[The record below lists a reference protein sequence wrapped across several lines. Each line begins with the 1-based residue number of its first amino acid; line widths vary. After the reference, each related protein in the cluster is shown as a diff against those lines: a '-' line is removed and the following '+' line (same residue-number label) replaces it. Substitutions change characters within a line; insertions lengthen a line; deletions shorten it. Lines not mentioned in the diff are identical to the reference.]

1 MVIMAKFNL
10 YKINPTQR
18 DELVKKF
25 QSVGLSKIGSKSI
38 DGFYLD
44 FYFSE
49 EPDAIDIWWT
59 DIYKDFFG
67 TTEKPK
73 NNIYFATLLIYN
85 SQTVYAVSLGKSH
98 FYLKHFC
105 DSDFGLNLAER
116 IVDEINP
123 KIKNSKFYKSRINKV
138 ITTYQ
143 EGSGIDFD
151 SGESL
156 HYLKARTIDKNIWG
170 KTASFG
176 HSAQFNI
183 EIKPEELP
191 DFIIKIEEILKQ
203 SSRIKL
209 PKVVL
214 VQDEETQ
221 SKLDNLLAKV
231 LISTSQSSTVQE
243 SDITLSGVDFIF
255 SDQYEYSFYVRGDR
269 DSHTDKGELTL
280 DRLRQFISENNIN
293 LETKLNDV
301 KVKVHNEFGRDFSVS
316 LKETL
321 DFVEE
326 KERYCLIDG
335 KWYQFNQSY
344 VDFLKA
350 EVDSI
355 DFKEQEEVSDKTE
368 RDFNNRKGREGF
380 VNCDRLNESLCKIYR
395 VEKVDLYKDKI
406 LHFVKFGTPQKMNYV
421 VDQAINTVKLLQNNQ
436 SRLLINDEERDVET
450 ICLWL
455 VFDRKQKF
463 NKLSELNSL
472 IFHMKLADWKRLVQ
486 NARYKPIIYVSYRKN
501 V

>member
-1 MVIMAKFNL
+1 MAKFNL
-10 YKINPTQR
+10 YKINFSQK
-18 DELVKKF
+18 DDLIKKF
-25 QSVGLSKIGSKSI
+25 KSVDLSKIGSKNI
-38 DGFYLD
+38 DGFTLN

-59 DIYKDFFG
+59 EIYKDFWG
-67 TTEKPK
+67 TIEKPK
-73 NNIYFATLLIYN
+73 NKIYFATLLIYN
-85 SQTVYAVSLGKSH
+85 SQVVYAVSLGKSH
-98 FYLKHFC
+98 FYLKNFC
-105 DSDFGLNLAER
+105 DVDFGLNLAER
-116 IVDEINP
+116 IADDVNP
-123 KIKNSKFYKSRINKV
+123 KIKNSKFYKSRKNKI

-143 EGSGIDFD
+143 EGSGIDFE

-156 HYLKARTIDKNIWG
+156 HYLRAKTIDKNIWG
-170 KTASFG
+170 QTASFG
-176 HSAQFNI
+176 HSAQFSI

-191 DFIIKIEEILKQ
+191 SFIKKIEETLREP
-203 SSRIKL
+203 SRIKL

-214 VQDEETQ
+214 VQDEKIQ
-221 SKLDNLLAKV
+221 NKLDDLLSDV
-231 LISTSQSSTVQE
+231 LVGSSQSSTVQE

-269 DSHTDKGELTL
+269 ESHTDKGELTL
-280 DRLRQFISENNIN
+280 ERLKQFISEKNIN
-293 LETKLNDV
+293 LKTQLNDV

-344 VDFLKA
+344 LDFLKE

-355 DFKEQEEVSDKTE
+355 DLKEQDEVVDKTE
-368 RDFNNRKGREGF
+368 QEFNQRKGREGF
-380 VNCDRLNESLCKIYR
+380 VNCDRLNETLCKKYK
-395 VEKVDLYKDKI
+395 VEKVDLFKDKI
-406 LHFVKFGTPQKMNYV
+406 LHFVKFGTPQKMNYAI
-421 VDQAINTVKLLQNNQ
+421 DQAINTVKLLQNNQ
-436 SRLLINDEERDVET
+436 SKIYISNEEKDVDA

-455 VFDRKQKF
+455 VFDRKDKF

>member
-1 MVIMAKFNL
+1 MAKFNL
-10 YKINPTQR
+10 YKINIDQK
-18 DELVKKF
+18 ENLVKKIE
-25 QSVGLSKIGSKSI
+25 SVGLKKIGNKTI
-38 DGFYLD
+38 DGFILD
-44 FYFSE
+44 FYFSN
-49 EPDAIDIWWT
+49 EPEPIPIWWT
-59 DIYKDFFG
+59 EVYNDFFG
-67 TTEKPK
+67 ELEKPQNK
-73 NNIYFATLLIYN
+73 IYFATLLVYN
-85 SQTVYAVSLGKSH
+85 SQIVYAVSLGKSH
-98 FYLKHFC
+98 FYLTHFC

-116 IVDEINP
+116 IADDANP
-123 KIKNSKFYKSRINKV
+123 KIKNSKFYKSRKNKI

-151 SGESL
+151 SGESI
-156 HYLKARTIDKNIWG
+156 HYLRAKTIDKGTWG
-170 KTASFG
+170 ETVSFG
-176 HSAQFNI
+176 QSVQFSI
-183 EIKPEELP
+183 KIKPEKLP
-191 DFIIKIEEILKQ
+191 DFIKKIEEALKQ
-203 SSRIKL
+203 TSRIKL
-209 PKVVL
+209 PKVIL

-221 SKLDNLLAKV
+221 NKLDNLLAKA
-231 LISTSQSSTVQE
+231 LTISSQSSTTVQE

-255 SDQYEYSFYVRGDR
+255 SDKYEYSFYVKGVR
-269 DSHTDKGELTL
+269 DSYTDKGDLTL
-280 DRLRQFISENNIN
+280 DRLRQFISETSVNI
-293 LETKLNDV
+293 ETQLNDV

-316 LKETL
+316 LKETM

-344 VDFLKA
+344 LDFLKE

-355 DFKEQEEVSDKTE
+355 DFESQEDVSDKTE
-368 RDFNNRKGREGF
+368 QEFNQRKGQEGF
-380 VNCDRLNESLCKIYR
+380 VNCDRLNETLCKKYK

-436 SRLLINDEERDVET
+436 SKIQINDEEQVVET

-455 VFDRKQKF
+455 VFDRKQRF

-486 NARYKPIIYVSYRKN
+486 NARYKPMIYVSYRKN
-501 V
+501 D

>member
-1 MVIMAKFNL
+1 MAKFNL
-10 YKINPTQR
+10 YKIYPEQL
-18 DELVKKF
+18 EKLIKKLT
-25 QSVGLSKIGSKSI
+25 SVGLTKIGSKNI
-38 DGFYLD
+38 DGFTLD
-44 FYFSE
+44 FYFSY

-67 TTEKPK
+67 ETEKPK
-73 NNIYFATLLIYN
+73 NKIYFATLLIYK
-85 SQTVYAVSLGKSH
+85 SKVVYAVSLGKSH

-116 IVDEINP
+116 IADDTNP
-123 KIKNSKFYKSRINKV
+123 KIKNSKFYKSRKNKI

-156 HYLKARTIDKNIWG
+156 HYLRAKTIDKYNWG

-176 HSAQFNI
+176 HSAQFSI

-191 DFIIKIEEILKQ
+191 NFIKKIEETLNQ
-203 SSRIKL
+203 NPRIKL
-209 PKVVL
+209 PKVIFAS
-214 VQDEETQ
+214 DEETQ
-221 SKLDNLLAKV
+221 SKLDSLLAKV
-231 LISTSQSSTVQE
+231 LTGSSQSSTVQE

-255 SDQYEYSFYVRGDR
+255 SDQYEYSFYMRGDR

-280 DRLRQFISENNIN
+280 DRLRQFISEKNIN
-293 LETKLNDV
+293 LETQLNEI

-326 KERYCLIDG
+326 EERYCLIDG

-344 VDFLKA
+344 LDFLKE

-355 DFKEQEEVSDKTE
+355 DLKTQEDVSDKTE
-368 RDFNNRKGREGF
+368 RDFNQRMGQESF
-380 VNCDRLNESLCKIYR
+380 INCDRLNETLCKKYK
-395 VEKVDLYKDKI
+395 VEKVDLYKDKT
-406 LHFVKFGTPQKMNYV
+406 LHFVKFGTPQKMNYAI
-421 VDQAINTVKLLQNNQ
+421 DQAINTVKLLQNNQ
-436 SRLLINDEERDVET
+436 SKIQINGEEKDVET

-463 NKLSELNSL
+463 SKLSELNSL
-472 IFHMKLADWKRLVQ
+472 IFHMKLADWKRIVQ
-486 NARYKPIIYVSYRKN
+486 NARYKPIIYVSYKN
-501 V
+501 NV

>member
-1 MVIMAKFNL
+1 MAKFNL
-10 YKINPTQR
+10 YKINPGQR
-18 DELVKKF
+18 DELVEKLK
-25 QSVGLSKIGSKSI
+25 SVGLSKIGSKNI
-38 DGFYLD
+38 DGFTLD
-44 FYFSE
+44 FYFSK

-67 TTEKPK
+67 TIEKPK
-73 NNIYFATLLIYN
+73 NKIYFATLLIYN
-85 SQTVYAVSLGKSH
+85 SEVVYAVSLGKSH

-105 DSDFGLNLAER
+105 DGDFGLNLAER
-116 IVDEINP
+116 IADDINP
-123 KIKNSKFYKSRINKV
+123 KIKNSKFYKSRKNKI

-156 HYLKARTIDKNIWG
+156 HYLRAKTIDKDNWG

-176 HSAQFNI
+176 HSAQFSI

-191 DFIIKIEEILKQ
+191 DFIKKIEKTLKQ
-203 SSRIKL
+203 DPRIKL

-214 VQDEETQ
+214 VQDKETQ
-221 SKLDNLLAKV
+221 NKLDNLLGKV
-231 LISTSQSSTVQE
+231 LAGSSQSSTIRE
-243 SDITLSGVDFIF
+243 SDITLSGVEFIF

-269 DSHTDKGELTL
+269 ESHTEKGELSIN
-280 DRLRQFISENNIN
+280 RLRQFISEKNIN
-293 LETKLNDV
+293 LEIQLNDV

-344 VDFLKA
+344 LDFLKE

-355 DFKEQEEVSDKTE
+355 DFKIQEEVADKTE
-368 RDFNNRKGREGF
+368 QEFNQRKGREGF
-380 VNCDRLNESLCKIYR
+380 VNCDRLNETLCKKYK
-395 VEKVDLYKDKI
+395 VEKLDLFKDNT
-406 LHFVKFGTPQKMNYV
+406 LFFVKFGTPQKMNYAI
-421 VDQAINTVKLLQNNQ
+421 DQAINTVKLLQNNQ
-436 SRLLINDEERDVET
+436 SKIQINDEEKDIET
-450 ICLWL
+450 ICLWF

-463 NKLSELNSL
+463 NKLSKLNSL
-472 IFHMKLADWKRLVQ
+472 IFHMKLADWKRIVQ
-486 NARYKPIIYVSYRKN
+486 NARYKPIIYVSYMKN

>member
-1 MVIMAKFNL
+1 MAKFNL
-10 YKINPTQR
+10 YKINIEQKDNLVT
-18 DELVKKF
+18 ELE
-25 QSVGLSKIGSKSI
+25 SVGLKKIGNKTI
-38 DGFYLD
+38 DGFTLD
-44 FYFSE
+44 FYFSN
-49 EPDAIDIWWT
+49 EPKSILIWWT
-59 DIYKDFFG
+59 EVYKDFFG
-67 TTEKPK
+67 ELEKPQNK
-73 NNIYFATLLIYN
+73 NYFATLLVYN
-85 SQTVYAVSLGKSH
+85 SQIVYAVSLGKSH
-98 FYLKHFC
+98 FYLEHFC

-116 IVDEINP
+116 IADDVNP
-123 KIKNSKFYKSRINKV
+123 KIKNSKFYKSRKNKI

-143 EGSGIDFD
+143 EGGGIDFD

-156 HYLKARTIDKNIWG
+156 HYLRAKTIDKDKWG

-176 HSAQFNI
+176 HSAQFSI

-191 DFIIKIEEILKQ
+191 DFIKKIEETLKQ
-203 SSRIKL
+203 TPRIKF
-209 PKVVL
+209 PKVIL

-221 SKLDNLLAKV
+221 NKLDNLLAKV
-231 LISTSQSSTVQE
+231 LAGSSQSSMVMVQE

-255 SDQYEYSFYVRGDR
+255 SDQYEYSFYVNGDR
-269 DSHTDKGELTL
+269 NSLTDKGELTL
-280 DRLRQFISENNIN
+280 DRLRQFISEKSVNI
-293 LETKLNDV
+293 ETQLNDV
-301 KVKVHNEFGRDFSVS
+301 KVKVHNEFAGDSYVP
-316 LKETL
+316 LKKIL

-326 KERYCLIDG
+326 NERYCLIDG

-344 VDFLKA
+344 IDFLKE

-355 DFKEQEEVSDKTE
+355 DFESREDVSDKTE
-368 RDFNNRKGREGF
+368 QEFNQRKGREGF
-380 VNCDRLNESLCKIYR
+380 VNCDRLNETLCNKYK

-436 SRLLINDEERDVET
+436 SKIQINDEEQVVET

-472 IFHMKLADWKRLVQ
+472 IFHMKLADWKRIVQ

>member
-1 MVIMAKFNL
+1 MAKFNL
-10 YKINPTQR
+10 YKIYPNQR
-18 DELVKKF
+18 EKLIEKLN
-25 QSVGLSKIGSKSI
+25 SVGLTKIGSKNI
-38 DGFYLD
+38 DGFSLD
-44 FYFSE
+44 FYFSD
-49 EPDAIDIWWT
+49 EPDSIDIWWT

-67 TTEKPK
+67 EVEKPK
-73 NNIYFATLLIYN
+73 NKIFFATLLVYN
-85 SQTVYAVSLGKSH
+85 SQVVYAVSLGKSH

-105 DSDFGLNLAER
+105 DSDLGLNLAER
-116 IVDEINP
+116 IADDTNP
-123 KIKNSKFYKSRINKV
+123 KIKNSKFYKSSKNKI

-156 HYLKARTIDKNIWG
+156 HYLRAKTIDKDNWG

-176 HSAQFNI
+176 HSAQFSI

-191 DFIIKIEEILKQ
+191 NFIKNIEETLKQ
-203 SSRIKL
+203 KPRIKL
-209 PKVVL
+209 PKVIL

-221 SKLDNLLAKV
+221 NKLDNLLTKI
-231 LISTSQSSTVQE
+231 LIGSSQSSTVQE

-255 SDQYEYSFYVRGDR
+255 SDQYEYSFYVKGNR

-280 DRLRQFISENNIN
+280 ERLRQFISEKNIN
-293 LETKLNDV
+293 LEIQLNEV
-301 KVKVHNEFGRDFSVS
+301 KVKIHNEYGRDFSVP
-316 LKETL
+316 LKEAL
-321 DFVEE
+321 EFVEE

-344 VDFLKA
+344 LDFLKE

-355 DFKEQEEVSDKTE
+355 DSKAQEEVSDKTE
-368 RDFNNRKGREGF
+368 QEFNQRKGREGF
-380 VNCDRLNESLCKIYR
+380 VNCDRLNETLCKKYK

-406 LHFVKFGTPQKMNYV
+406 LHFVKFGTPRKMNYA

-436 SRLLINDEERDVET
+436 SKIQINDQEKEVET

-455 VFDRKQKF
+455 VFNRKQRF
-463 NKLSELNSL
+463 EKLSELNSL
-472 IFHMKLADWKRLVQ
+472 IFHMKLADWKRIVQ
-486 NARYKPIIYVSYRKN
+486 NARYKPVIYVSYKN
-501 V
+501 NV

>member
-1 MVIMAKFNL
+1 MAKFNL
-10 YKINPTQR
+10 YKINPNQR

-25 QSVGLSKIGSKSI
+25 QSVGLSKIGSKNI
-38 DGFYLD
+38 DGFTLD
-44 FYFSE
+44 FYFSK
-49 EPDAIDIWWT
+49 EPDTIDIWWT
-59 DIYKDFFG
+59 EIYKDFFG
-67 TTEKPK
+67 TIEKPK
-73 NNIYFATLLIYN
+73 NKIYFATLLIYN
-85 SQTVYAVSLGKSH
+85 SQVVYAVSLGKSH

-105 DSDFGLNLAER
+105 DPDFGLNLAER
-116 IVDEINP
+116 IADDINP
-123 KIKNSKFYKSRINKV
+123 KIKNSKFYKSRKNKI

-156 HYLKARTIDKNIWG
+156 HYLRAKTIDKDNWG

-183 EIKPEELP
+183 EIKAEKLP
-191 DFIIKIEEILKQ
+191 DFIKKIEETLKQ
-203 SSRIKL
+203 NSRIKF

-214 VQDEETQ
+214 VQDEATKN
-221 SKLDNLLAKV
+221 KLDNLLVEV
-231 LISTSQSSTVQE
+231 LAGSSQSSTIQE

-255 SDQYEYSFYVRGDR
+255 SDQYEYSFYVKGDR
-269 DSHTDKGELTL
+269 ESHTDKGELTL
-280 DRLRQFISENNIN
+280 ERLRKFISEKNIN
-293 LETKLNDV
+293 LKIKLNNI
-301 KVKVHNEFGRDFSVS
+301 KVMVYNEFGSNFSVS

-326 KERYCLIDG
+326 KERYCLFDG

-344 VDFLKA
+344 LDFLKE

-355 DFKEQEEVSDKTE
+355 DFKEQEEVVDKTE
-368 RDFNNRKGREGF
+368 QEFNQRKGQQGF
-380 VNCDRLNESLCKIYR
+380 VNCDRLNETLCKKYK
-395 VEKVDLYKDKI
+395 VEKMDLYKDKV
-406 LHFVKFGTPQKMNYV
+406 LHFVKFGNPQKMNYV
-421 VDQAINTVKLLQNNQ
+421 IDQAINTVKLLQNNQ
-436 SRLLINDEERDVET
+436 NKIQINDEEKDVET

-455 VFDRKQKF
+455 IFDRQQKIS
-463 NKLSELNSL
+463 KLSELNSL
-472 IFHMKLADWKRLVQ
+472 IFHMKLVDWKRIVQ

>member
-1 MVIMAKFNL
+1 MAKFNL
-10 YKINPTQR
+10 YKINTRQK
-18 DELVKKF
+18 DDLVAKLE
-25 QSVGLSKIGSKSI
+25 SVGLKKIASKII
-38 DGFYLD
+38 DGFTLD
-44 FYFSE
+44 FYFSNDP
-49 EPDAIDIWWT
+49 EPIPIWWT
-59 DIYKDFFG
+59 EIYKDFFG
-67 TTEKPK
+67 EIERPQNK
-73 NNIYFATLLIYN
+73 IYFATMLVYN
-85 SQTVYAVSLGKSH
+85 SEIVYAVSLGKSH

-116 IVDEINP
+116 IADDINP
-123 KIKNSKFYKSRINKV
+123 KIKNSKFYKSRKNKI

-156 HYLKARTIDKNIWG
+156 HYLRAKTIDKDKWG

-191 DFIIKIEEILKQ
+191 DFIRKIEEVLKQ
-203 SSRIKL
+203 KSRIKL
-209 PKVVL
+209 PKVIL
-214 VQDEETQ
+214 VEDEETQ
-221 SKLDNLLAKV
+221 KKLDGLLAKV
-231 LISTSQSSTVQE
+231 LMGSSQSSAVQE

-255 SDQYEYSFYVRGDR
+255 SDQYEYSFYVRGNR
-269 DSHTDKGELTL
+269 DSRTDKGELTL
-280 DRLRQFISENNIN
+280 DRLRQFISDKNVN
-293 LETKLNDV
+293 LETQLNEI

-344 VDFLKA
+344 LDFLKE

-355 DFKEQEEVSDKTE
+355 DIKVREDVSDKTE
-368 RDFNNRKGREGF
+368 QEFNQRKGREGF
-380 VNCDRLNESLCKIYR
+380 VNCDRLNETLCKKYK
-395 VEKVDLYKDKI
+395 VEKVDLYKDKT

-436 SRLLINDEERDVET
+436 SKIQINEEEKEVET

-455 VFDRKQKF
+455 VFDRKQRF
-463 NKLSELNSL
+463 SNLSELNSL

-486 NARYKPIIYVSYRKN
+486 NARYKPLIYVSYKN
-501 V
+501 NV

>member
-1 MVIMAKFNL
+1 MAKFNL
-10 YKINPTQR
+10 YKIYPNQR
-18 DELVKKF
+18 EKLIEKLN
-25 QSVGLSKIGSKSI
+25 SVGLTKIGSKNI
-38 DGFYLD
+38 DGFSLD
-44 FYFSE
+44 FYFSD
-49 EPDAIDIWWT
+49 EPDSIDIWWT

-67 TTEKPK
+67 EVEKPK
-73 NNIYFATLLIYN
+73 NKIFFATLLVYN
-85 SQTVYAVSLGKSH
+85 SQVVYAVSLGKSH

-105 DSDFGLNLAER
+105 DSDLGLNLAER
-116 IVDEINP
+116 IADDTNP
-123 KIKNSKFYKSRINKV
+123 KIKNSKFYKSSKNKI

-156 HYLKARTIDKNIWG
+156 HYLRAKTIDKDNWG

-176 HSAQFNI
+176 HSAQFSI

-191 DFIIKIEEILKQ
+191 NFIKNIEETLKQ
-203 SSRIKL
+203 KPRIKL
-209 PKVVL
+209 PKVIL

-221 SKLDNLLAKV
+221 NKLDNLLTKI
-231 LISTSQSSTVQE
+231 LIGSSQSSTVQE

-255 SDQYEYSFYVRGDR
+255 SGQYEYSFYVKGNR

-280 DRLRQFISENNIN
+280 ERLRQFISEKNIN
-293 LETKLNDV
+293 LEIQLNEV
-301 KVKVHNEFGRDFSVS
+301 KVKIHNEYGRDFSVP
-316 LKETL
+316 LKEAL
-321 DFVEE
+321 EFVEE

-344 VDFLKA
+344 LDFLKE

-355 DFKEQEEVSDKTE
+355 DSKAQEEVSDKTE
-368 RDFNNRKGREGF
+368 QEFNQRKGREGF
-380 VNCDRLNESLCKIYR
+380 VNCDRLNETLCKKYK

-406 LHFVKFGTPQKMNYV
+406 LHFVKFGTPRKMNYA

-436 SRLLINDEERDVET
+436 SKIQINDQEKEVET

-455 VFDRKQKF
+455 VFNRKQRF
-463 NKLSELNSL
+463 EKLSELNSL
-472 IFHMKLADWKRLVQ
+472 IFHMKLADWKRIVQ
-486 NARYKPIIYVSYRKN
+486 NARYKPVIYVSYKN
-501 V
+501 NV

>member
-1 MVIMAKFNL
+1 MAKFNL
-10 YKINPTQR
+10 YKINPSQQG
-18 DELVKKF
+18 ELVNKL
-25 QSVGLSKIGSKSI
+25 QSVGLSKIGSKNI
-38 DGFYLD
+38 DGFTLD

-67 TTEKPK
+67 TIEKPK
-73 NNIYFATLLIYN
+73 NKIYFATLLIYN
-85 SQTVYAVSLGKSH
+85 SQLVYAVSLGKSH

-105 DSDFGLNLAER
+105 DGDFGLNLAER
-116 IVDEINP
+116 IADDINP
-123 KIKNSKFYKSRINKV
+123 KIKNSKFYKSRKNKI

-156 HYLKARTIDKNIWG
+156 HYLRAKTIDKDTWG

-176 HSAQFNI
+176 HSAQFSI

-191 DFIIKIEEILKQ
+191 DFIKKIEATLKQ
-203 SSRIKL
+203 NSRIKL
-209 PKVVL
+209 PKVIL
-214 VQDEETQ
+214 VQDKETQ
-221 SKLDNLLAKV
+221 NKLDNLLAKV
-231 LISTSQSSTVQE
+231 LTGPSQSSTVQE

-280 DRLRQFISENNIN
+280 DRLRQFVAEKNIN
-293 LETKLNDV
+293 LEERLNDV
-301 KVKVHNEFGRDFSVS
+301 KVKVHNELGRDFSLS

-344 VDFLKA
+344 LDFLKD

-355 DFKEQEEVSDKTE
+355 DFKEQEKVNDKTE
-368 RDFNNRKGREGF
+368 QEFNQRKGKEGF
-380 VNCDRLNESLCKIYR
+380 VNCDRLNETLCKKYK

-406 LHFVKFGTPQKMNYV
+406 LHFVKFGTPQKMNYA

-436 SRLLINDEERDVET
+436 SKIQINDEEKDVET

-455 VFDRKQKF
+455 VFDRKQKIS
-463 NKLSELNSL
+463 KLSELNSL

-486 NARYKPIIYVSYRKN
+486 NARYKPLIYVSYKN
-501 V
+501 NV

>member
-1 MVIMAKFNL
+1 MVGMAKFNL
-10 YKINPTQR
+10 YKIYPDQR
-18 DELVKKF
+18 EKLIEKF
-25 QSVGLSKIGSKSI
+25 NSVGLTKIGGKNI
-38 DGFYLD
+38 DGFSLD
-44 FYFSE
+44 FYFSD
-49 EPDAIDIWWT
+49 EPDSIDIWWT
-59 DIYKDFFG
+59 DIYNDFFG
-67 TTEKPK
+67 EVEKPK
-73 NNIYFATLLIYN
+73 NKIYFATLLVYN
-85 SQTVYAVSLGKSH
+85 SQIVYAVSLGKSH

-116 IVDEINP
+116 IADDANP
-123 KIKNSKFYKSRINKV
+123 KIKNSKFYKSRKNKV

-156 HYLKARTIDKNIWG
+156 HYLRAKTIDKDNWG

-176 HSAQFNI
+176 HSAQFSI

-191 DFIIKIEEILKQ
+191 DFIKKIEETLKQ
-203 SSRIKL
+203 TPRIKL
-209 PKVVL
+209 PKVIL
-214 VQDEETQ
+214 VHDEETQ
-221 SKLDNLLAKV
+221 NKLDSLLAKV
-231 LISTSQSSTVQE
+231 LKVPSQSSTVQE

-280 DRLRQFISENNIN
+280 DRLRQFISEKNIN
-293 LETKLNDV
+293 LATQLNDV

-344 VDFLKA
+344 LDFLKE

-368 RDFNNRKGREGF
+368 REFNQRKGREGF
-380 VNCDRLNESLCKIYR
+380 VNCDRLNETLCKKYK
-395 VEKVDLYKDKI
+395 VEKVDLFKDRI
-406 LHFVKFGTPQKMNYV
+406 LHFVKFGTPQKMNYAI
-421 VDQAINTVKLLQNNQ
+421 DQAINTVKLLQNNQ
-436 SRLLINDEERDVET
+436 SKIQVNDKEKDVEM

-472 IFHMKLADWKRLVQ
+472 IFHMKLADWKRIVQ
-486 NARYKPIIYVSYRKN
+486 NARYKPMIYVSYRKN
-501 V
+501 A

>member
-1 MVIMAKFNL
+1 MAKFNL
-10 YKINPTQR
+10 YKINPNQR
-18 DELVKKF
+18 NELVKKL
-25 QSVGLSKIGSKSI
+25 QSVGLSKVGSKNI
-38 DGFYLD
+38 DGFSLD

-49 EPDAIDIWWT
+49 EPEAVNIWWT
-59 DIYKDFFG
+59 AIYKDFFG

-73 NNIYFATLLIYN
+73 NKIYFATLLIYN
-85 SQTVYAVSLGKSH
+85 SQTIYAISLGKSH

-105 DSDFGLNLAER
+105 DGDFGLNLAER
-116 IVDEINP
+116 IADDINP
-123 KIKNSKFYKSRINKV
+123 KIKNSKFYKSRKNKI

-156 HYLKARTIDKNIWG
+156 HYLRAKTLDKDNWG

-176 HSAQFNI
+176 HSAQFSI

-191 DFIIKIEEILKQ
+191 DFIKKIEETLKQ
-203 SSRIKL
+203 NSRIKL
-209 PKVVL
+209 PKVIL

-221 SKLDNLLAKV
+221 SKLDNLLVKV
-231 LISTSQSSTVQE
+231 LAGSSQSSTVQE

-255 SDQYEYSFYVRGDR
+255 SDQYEYSFYVRGYR
-269 DSHTDKGELTL
+269 DSYTDKGEITL
-280 DRLRQFISENNIN
+280 DRLRQFITEKNIN
-293 LETKLNDV
+293 LETQLNDV
-301 KVKVHNEFGRDFSVS
+301 KIKVHNEFGRDFSVP

-344 VDFLKA
+344 LDFLKE

-355 DFKEQEEVSDKTE
+355 NFKVQEDVSDKTE
-368 RDFNNRKGREGF
+368 QEFNQRKGREGF
-380 VNCDRLNESLCKIYR
+380 VNCDRLNETLCKKYK

-406 LHFVKFGTPQKMNYV
+406 LHFVKFGTPQKMNYA

-436 SRLLINDEERDVET
+436 SKIQINDEEQVIEN
-450 ICLWL
+450 ICLWI

-463 NKLSELNSL
+463 SKLSELNSL

-486 NARYKPIIYVSYRKN
+486 NARYKPMIYVSYRKN

>member
-1 MVIMAKFNL
+1 MAKFNL
-10 YKINPTQR
+10 YKINIDQK
-18 DELVKKF
+18 ENLVKKIE
-25 QSVGLSKIGSKSI
+25 SVGLKKIGNKTI
-38 DGFYLD
+38 DGFILD
-44 FYFSE
+44 FYFSN
-49 EPDAIDIWWT
+49 EPEPIPIWWT
-59 DIYKDFFG
+59 EVYNDFFG
-67 TTEKPK
+67 ELEKPQNK
-73 NNIYFATLLIYN
+73 IYFATLLVYN
-85 SQTVYAVSLGKSH
+85 SQIVYAVSLGKSH
-98 FYLKHFC
+98 FYLTHFC

-116 IVDEINP
+116 IADDANP
-123 KIKNSKFYKSRINKV
+123 KIKNSKFYKSRKNKI

-151 SGESL
+151 SGESI
-156 HYLKARTIDKNIWG
+156 HYLRAKTIDKDTWG
-170 KTASFG
+170 ETASFG
-176 HSAQFNI
+176 QSVQFSI
-183 EIKPEELP
+183 KIKPEKLP
-191 DFIIKIEEILKQ
+191 DFIKKIEEALKQ
-203 SSRIKL
+203 TSRIKL
-209 PKVVL
+209 PKVIL

-221 SKLDNLLAKV
+221 NKLDNLLAKA
-231 LISTSQSSTVQE
+231 LTISSQSSTTVQE

-255 SDQYEYSFYVRGDR
+255 SDKYEYSFYVKGVR
-269 DSHTDKGELTL
+269 DSYTDKGDLTL
-280 DRLRQFISENNIN
+280 DRLRQFISETSVNI
-293 LETKLNDV
+293 ETQLNDV

-316 LKETL
+316 LKETM

-344 VDFLKA
+344 LDFLKE

-355 DFKEQEEVSDKTE
+355 DFESQEDVSDKTE
-368 RDFNNRKGREGF
+368 QEFNQRKGQEGF
-380 VNCDRLNESLCKIYR
+380 VNCDRLNETLCKKYK

-436 SRLLINDEERDVET
+436 SKIQINDEEQVVET

-455 VFDRKQKF
+455 VFDRKQRF

-486 NARYKPIIYVSYRKN
+486 NARYKPMIYVSYRKN
-501 V
+501 D

>member
-1 MVIMAKFNL
+1 MAKFNL
-10 YKINPTQR
+10 YKINTDQK
-18 DELVKKF
+18 DNLVKKIE
-25 QSVGLSKIGSKSI
+25 SVGLKKIGNKTI
-38 DGFYLD
+38 DGFMLD
-44 FYFSE
+44 FYFSN
-49 EPDAIDIWWT
+49 EPEPIPIWWT
-59 DIYKDFFG
+59 EVYKDFFG
-67 TTEKPK
+67 ELEKPQNK
-73 NNIYFATLLIYN
+73 IYFATLLVYN
-85 SQTVYAVSLGKSH
+85 SQIVYAVSLGKSH

-116 IVDEINP
+116 IADDTNP
-123 KIKNSKFYKSRINKV
+123 KIKNSKFYKSRKNKI

-151 SGESL
+151 SGESI
-156 HYLKARTIDKNIWG
+156 HYLRAKTIDKNTWG

-176 HSAQFNI
+176 HSAQFSI

-191 DFIIKIEEILKQ
+191 NFIKKIEKTLKQNPRIKIPKVIFIEDEEIQ
-203 SSRIKL
+203 SN
-209 PKVVL
+209 
-214 VQDEETQ
+214 
-221 SKLDNLLAKV
+221 LDSLLAKV
-231 LISTSQSSTVQE
+231 LMGSSQSSTVQE

-280 DRLRQFISENNIN
+280 DRLRQFISEKSVNI
-293 LETKLNDV
+293 ETQLNDV

-316 LKETL
+316 LKETM

-344 VDFLKA
+344 LDFLKE

-355 DFKEQEEVSDKTE
+355 DFESQEDVSDKTE
-368 RDFNNRKGREGF
+368 QEFNQRKGREGF
-380 VNCDRLNESLCKIYR
+380 VNCDRRNETLCNKYK

-436 SRLLINDEERDVET
+436 SKIQINDEEKDVET

-455 VFDRKQKF
+455 VFDRKHQF

-472 IFHMKLADWKRLVQ
+472 IFHMKLADWKRIVQ

-501 V
+501 D

>member
-1 MVIMAKFNL
+1 MAKFNL
-10 YKINPTQR
+10 FKIYLEQR
-18 DELVKKF
+18 EKLIEKLI
-25 QSVGLSKIGSKSI
+25 SVGLTKIGSKNI
-38 DGFYLD
+38 GDFTLD
-44 FYFSE
+44 FYFSD
-49 EPDAIDIWWT
+49 EPDFIDIWWT
-59 DIYKDFFG
+59 DIYRDFFG
-67 TTEKPK
+67 NVEEPK
-73 NNIYFATLLIYN
+73 NKIYFATLLVYN
-85 SQTVYAVSLGKSH
+85 SKVFYAISLGKSH

-105 DSDFGLNLAER
+105 DGDFGLNLAER
-116 IVDEINP
+116 IADDVNP
-123 KIKNSKFYKSRINKV
+123 KIKNSKFYKSRKNKI

-156 HYLKARTIDKNIWG
+156 HYLRAKTIDKDNWG
-170 KTASFG
+170 KIASFG
-176 HSAQFNI
+176 HSAQFSI

-191 DFIIKIEEILKQ
+191 NFIKKIEETLKQ
-203 SSRIKL
+203 NPRMKL
-209 PKVVL
+209 PKVIL
-214 VQDEETQ
+214 VQDEEAQ
-221 SKLDNLLAKV
+221 NKLDNLLAKV
-231 LISTSQSSTVQE
+231 LTGSSQSPTVQE

-255 SDQYEYSFYVRGDR
+255 SDQYEYSFFVRGDR
-269 DSHTDKGELTL
+269 VSHTDKGELTL
-280 DRLRQFISENNIN
+280 DRLRQFISEKNIN
-293 LETKLNDV
+293 LGTQLNDV

-344 VDFLKA
+344 LDFLKE

-355 DFKEQEEVSDKTE
+355 VSKKQEEVADKTE
-368 RDFNNRKGREGF
+368 QEFNQRKGKEGF
-380 VNCDRLNESLCKIYR
+380 VNCDRLNETLRKKYK

-406 LHFVKFGTPQKMNYV
+406 LHFVKFGTPKNMNYA
-421 VDQAINTVKLLQNNQ
+421 VDQAINTIKLLQNNQ
-436 SRLLINDEERDVET
+436 SKIQINDEEKDVET

-463 NKLSELNSL
+463 SKLSELNSL
-472 IFHMKLADWKRLVQ
+472 IFHMKLADWKRMVQ
-486 NARYKPIIYVSYRKN
+486 NARYKPMIYVSYRKD

>member
-1 MVIMAKFNL
+1 MAKFNL
-10 YKINPTQR
+10 YKINPNQR
-18 DELVKKF
+18 DELVKKL
-25 QSVGLSKIGSKSI
+25 QSVGLSQIGSKNI
-38 DGFYLD
+38 DGFSLD
-44 FYFSE
+44 FYFSG

-59 DIYKDFFG
+59 DVYKDFFG
-67 TTEKPK
+67 TIERPK
-73 NNIYFATLLIYN
+73 NKIYFATLLIYN
-85 SQTVYAVSLGKSH
+85 SQVVYAVSLGKSH

-116 IVDEINP
+116 IADEINP
-123 KIKNSKFYKSRINKV
+123 KIKNSKFYKSRKNKI

-143 EGSGIDFD
+143 ENSGIDFE

-156 HYLKARTIDKNIWG
+156 HYLRAKTINKDIWG

-176 HSAQFNI
+176 HSAQFSI

-191 DFIIKIEEILKQ
+191 DFIKKIEETLKQ

-214 VQDEETQ
+214 VQEEETQ
-221 SKLDNLLAKV
+221 NKLDNLLAKV
-231 LISTSQSSTVQE
+231 LVGSSQSSTVQE

-269 DSHTDKGELTL
+269 DSYTDKGELTL
-280 DRLRQFISENNIN
+280 DRLNKFILEKNIN
-293 LETKLNDV
+293 LETQLNDV

-326 KERYCLIDG
+326 RDRYCLIDG

-344 VDFLKA
+344 LDFLKD

-355 DFKEQEEVSDKTE
+355 DLEEQEEVSDNTE
-368 RDFNNRKGREGF
+368 QEFNQRKGKEGF
-380 VNCDRLNESLCKIYR
+380 LNCDRLNDTLCKKYK
-395 VEKVDLYKDKI
+395 VEKVDLYKDKT
-406 LHFVKFGTPQKMNYV
+406 LHFVKIGTPQKMNYAI
-421 VDQAINTVKLLQNNQ
+421 DQAINTVKLLQNNQ
-436 SRLLINDEERDVET
+436 SKIMINDEEKDVET

-455 VFDRKQKF
+455 IFDRKHKF

-486 NARYKPIIYVSYRKN
+486 NARFKPIIYVSYKKN
-501 V
+501 A

>member
-1 MVIMAKFNL
+1 MAKFNL
-10 YKINPTQR
+10 YKINPNQR
-18 DELVKKF
+18 DELVKKL
-25 QSVGLSKIGSKSI
+25 QSVGLSRIGSKNI
-38 DGFYLD
+38 DGFSLD
-44 FYFSE
+44 FYFSG

-59 DIYKDFFG
+59 DVYKDFFG
-67 TTEKPK
+67 TVEKPK
-73 NNIYFATLLIYN
+73 NKIYFATLLIYN
-85 SQTVYAVSLGKSH
+85 FHVVYAVSLGKSH

-105 DSDFGLNLAER
+105 DTDFGLNLAER

-123 KIKNSKFYKSRINKV
+123 KIKNSKFYKSRKNKI

-156 HYLKARTIDKNIWG
+156 HYLRAKTIDKDKWG

-176 HSAQFNI
+176 HSAQFSI

-191 DFIIKIEEILKQ
+191 DFIKKIEGTLKQ
-203 SSRIKL
+203 NSRIKL

-221 SKLDNLLAKV
+221 NKLDNLLSKV
-231 LISTSQSSTVQE
+231 LAGSSQSSTVQE

-255 SDQYEYSFYVRGDR
+255 SDQYEYSFYVKGDR
-269 DSHTDKGELTL
+269 DSYTDKGELTL
-280 DRLRQFISENNIN
+280 DRLRQFISGKNIN
-293 LETKLNDV
+293 LETQLNDV

-335 KWYQFNQSY
+335 KWYQFSQSY
-344 VDFLKA
+344 LDFLKD

-355 DFKEQEEVSDKTE
+355 GFEEQEEVSDKTE
-368 RDFNNRKGREGF
+368 QEFNQRKGKEAF
-380 VNCDRLNESLCKIYR
+380 VNCDRLNETLCKKYK

-406 LHFVKFGTPQKMNYV
+406 LHFVKFGTPQKMNYA

-436 SRLLINDEERDVET
+436 SKIQINNEEKDVET

-455 VFDRKQKF
+455 VFDRRQKIS
-463 NKLSELNSL
+463 KLSELNSL

-486 NARYKPIIYVSYRKN
+486 NTRYKPLIYVSYKN
-501 V
+501 NV

>member
-1 MVIMAKFNL
+1 MAKFNL
-10 YKINPTQR
+10 YKINIDQK
-18 DELVKKF
+18 ENLVKKIE
-25 QSVGLSKIGSKSI
+25 SVGLKKIGNKTI
-38 DGFYLD
+38 DGFILD
-44 FYFSE
+44 FYFSN
-49 EPDAIDIWWT
+49 EPEPIPIWWT
-59 DIYKDFFG
+59 EVYNDFFG
-67 TTEKPK
+67 ELEKPQNK
-73 NNIYFATLLIYN
+73 IYFATLLVYN
-85 SQTVYAVSLGKSH
+85 SQIVYAVSLGKSH
-98 FYLKHFC
+98 FYLTHFC

-116 IVDEINP
+116 IADDANP
-123 KIKNSKFYKSRINKV
+123 KIKNSKFYKSRKNKI

-151 SGESL
+151 SGESI
-156 HYLKARTIDKNIWG
+156 HYLRAKTIDKGTWG
-170 KTASFG
+170 ETASFG
-176 HSAQFNI
+176 QSVQFSI
-183 EIKPEELP
+183 KIKPEKLP
-191 DFIIKIEEILKQ
+191 DFIKKIEEALKQ
-203 SSRIKL
+203 TSRIKL
-209 PKVVL
+209 PKVIL

-221 SKLDNLLAKV
+221 NKLDNLLAKA
-231 LISTSQSSTVQE
+231 LTISSQSSTTVQE

-255 SDQYEYSFYVRGDR
+255 SDKYEYSFYVKGVR
-269 DSHTDKGELTL
+269 DSYTDKGDLTL
-280 DRLRQFISENNIN
+280 DRLRQFISETSVNI
-293 LETKLNDV
+293 ETQLNDV

-316 LKETL
+316 LKETM

-344 VDFLKA
+344 LDFLKE

-355 DFKEQEEVSDKTE
+355 DFESQEDVSDKTE
-368 RDFNNRKGREGF
+368 QEFNQRKGQEGF
-380 VNCDRLNESLCKIYR
+380 VNCDRLNETLCKKYK

-436 SRLLINDEERDVET
+436 SKIQINDEEQVVET

-455 VFDRKQKF
+455 VFDRKQRF

-486 NARYKPIIYVSYRKN
+486 NARYKPMIYVSYRKN
-501 V
+501 D

>member
-1 MVIMAKFNL
+1 MAKFNL
-10 YKINPTQR
+10 YKINTDQK
-18 DELVKKF
+18 DNLVKKIE
-25 QSVGLSKIGSKSI
+25 SVGLKKIGNKTI
-38 DGFYLD
+38 DGFMLD
-44 FYFSE
+44 FYFSN
-49 EPDAIDIWWT
+49 EPEPIPIWWT
-59 DIYKDFFG
+59 EVYKDFFG
-67 TTEKPK
+67 ELEKPQNK
-73 NNIYFATLLIYN
+73 IYFATLLVYN
-85 SQTVYAVSLGKSH
+85 SQIVYAVSLGKSH

-116 IVDEINP
+116 IADDTNP
-123 KIKNSKFYKSRINKV
+123 KIKNSKFYKSRKNKI

-151 SGESL
+151 SGESI
-156 HYLKARTIDKNIWG
+156 HYLRAKTIDKNTWG
-170 KTASFG
+170 KTANFG
-176 HSAQFNI
+176 HSAQFSI

-191 DFIIKIEEILKQ
+191 NFIKKIEKTLKQNPRIKIPKVIFIEDEEIQ
-203 SSRIKL
+203 SN
-209 PKVVL
+209 
-214 VQDEETQ
+214 
-221 SKLDNLLAKV
+221 LDSLLAKV
-231 LISTSQSSTVQE
+231 LMGSSQSSTVQE

-280 DRLRQFISENNIN
+280 DRLRQFISEKSVNI
-293 LETKLNDV
+293 ETQLNDV

-316 LKETL
+316 LKETM

-344 VDFLKA
+344 LDFLKE

-355 DFKEQEEVSDKTE
+355 DFESQEDVSDKTE
-368 RDFNNRKGREGF
+368 QEFNQRKGREGF
-380 VNCDRLNESLCKIYR
+380 VNCDRRNETLCNKYK

-436 SRLLINDEERDVET
+436 SKIQINDEEKDVET

-455 VFDRKQKF
+455 VFDRKHQF

-472 IFHMKLADWKRLVQ
+472 IFHMKLADWKRIVQ

-501 V
+501 D

>member
-1 MVIMAKFNL
+1 MSKFNL

-25 QSVGLSKIGSKSI
+25 QSVGLSKIGSKNI
-38 DGFYLD
+38 EGFTLD
-44 FYFSE
+44 FYFSK
-49 EPDAIDIWWT
+49 EPDAVDIWWT
-59 DIYKDFFG
+59 DDYKDFFG

-73 NNIYFATLLIYN
+73 NKIYFATLLIYN

-143 EGSGIDFD
+143 EGGGIDFD

-176 HSAQFNI
+176 HSAQFSI

-191 DFIIKIEEILKQ
+191 DFIKKIEETLKQ
-203 SSRIKL
+203 NSRIKL
-209 PKVVL
+209 PKVIL
-214 VQDEETQ
+214 VQDKEIQ
-221 SKLDNLLAKV
+221 NKLDNSLAKV
-231 LISTSQSSTVQE
+231 LISTSQSSTVQA

-255 SDQYEYSFYVRGDR
+255 SDQYEYSFYVMGVR
-269 DSHTDKGELTL
+269 DSYSPDKGELTL
-280 DRLRQFISENNIN
+280 ARLKQFITDKNIN
-293 LETKLNDV
+293 LEKQLNDV

-326 KERYCLIDG
+326 EQYCLIDG

-344 VDFLKA
+344 LDFLKE

-355 DFKEQEEVSDKTE
+355 DFKEREDVPDKTE
-368 RDFNNRKGREGF
+368 KEFNQRKAKEGF
-380 VNCDRLNESLCKIYR
+380 VNCDRLNETLCKKYK

-421 VDQAINTVKLLQNNQ
+421 VDQAINTVKLLQSNQ
-436 SRLLINDEERDVET
+436 SKILINDEEKDVET

-455 VFDRKQKF
+455 VFDRKQRF

>member
-1 MVIMAKFNL
+1 MAKFNL
-10 YKINPTQR
+10 YKVNTKQKY
-18 DELVKKF
+18 DLATKLE
-25 QSVGLSKIGSKSI
+25 SVGLKKIRGKTI
-38 DGFYLD
+38 DGFTLD
-44 FYFSE
+44 FYFSNDP
-49 EPDAIDIWWT
+49 EPIPIWWT
-59 DIYKDFFG
+59 EVYKDFFG
-67 TTEKPK
+67 KIEPPQNK
-73 NNIYFATLLIYN
+73 IYFATLLVYN
-85 SQTVYAVSLGKSH
+85 SQIVYAVSLGKSH

-105 DSDFGLNLAER
+105 DGDFGLNLAER
-116 IVDEINP
+116 IADDINP
-123 KIKNSKFYKSRINKV
+123 KIKNSKFYKSRKNKI

-156 HYLKARTIDKNIWG
+156 HYLRAKTIDKDNWG

-176 HSAQFNI
+176 HSAQFSI

-191 DFIIKIEEILKQ
+191 DFIKKIEETLKQ
-203 SSRIKL
+203 NPRIKL
-209 PKVVL
+209 PKVIL
-214 VQDEETQ
+214 VQDEKTQ
-221 SKLDNLLAKV
+221 NKLDNLLAKV
-231 LISTSQSSTVQE
+231 LTGSSQSSTVQE

-255 SDQYEYSFYVRGDR
+255 SDQYEYSFYMRGYR

-280 DRLRQFISENNIN
+280 DRLRRFISEKNIN
-293 LETKLNDV
+293 LETQLNDV
-301 KVKVHNEFGRDFSVS
+301 KVKIHNEFGRDFSVS

-321 DFVEE
+321 DFIEE

-344 VDFLKA
+344 LDFLKE

-355 DFKEQEEVSDKTE
+355 DFKEQEEVGDKIE
-368 RDFNNRKGREGF
+368 QEFNQRKGREGF
-380 VNCDRLNESLCKIYR
+380 VNCDRLNETLCKKYK
-395 VEKVDLYKDKI
+395 VEKFDLYKEKI
-406 LHFVKFGTPQKMNYV
+406 LYFVKFGTPKNMNYA

-436 SRLLINDEERDVET
+436 SKIQINDEEQDVET

-455 VFDRKQKF
+455 VFDRKQKL

-472 IFHMKLADWKRLVQ
+472 IFHMKLADWKRIVQ
-486 NARYKPIIYVSYRKN
+486 NARYKPMIYVSYRKD

>member
-1 MVIMAKFNL
+1 MAKFNL
-10 YKINPTQR
+10 YKIYPEQLE
-18 DELVKKF
+18 ELRQKLIY
-25 QSVGLSKIGSKSI
+25 VGLTKIGSKNI
-38 DGFYLD
+38 DGFTLD
-44 FYFSE
+44 FYFSY
-49 EPDAIDIWWT
+49 EPEAIDIWWT

-67 TTEKPK
+67 ETEKPK
-73 NNIYFATLLIYN
+73 NKIYFATLLIYN
-85 SQTVYAVSLGKSH
+85 SKVVYAISLGKSH

-116 IVDEINP
+116 IADDTNP
-123 KIKNSKFYKSRINKV
+123 KIKNSKFYKSRKNKI

-156 HYLKARTIDKNIWG
+156 HYLRAKTIDKDNWG

-176 HSAQFNI
+176 HSAQFTI
-183 EIKPEELP
+183 EINPEGLP
-191 DFIIKIEEILKQ
+191 NFIKKIEETLNQ
-203 SSRIKL
+203 NSRIKL
-209 PKVVL
+209 PKVIFVS
-214 VQDEETQ
+214 DKETQ
-221 SKLDNLLAKV
+221 SKLDSLLANV
-231 LISTSQSSTVQE
+231 LTDSSQSFTVQE

-255 SDQYEYSFYVRGDR
+255 SDQYEYSFYMRGDR
-269 DSHTDKGELTL
+269 NSHTDKGELTL
-280 DRLRQFISENNIN
+280 DRLRQFISEKNIN
-293 LETKLNDV
+293 LEKQLNEI
-301 KVKVHNEFGRDFSVS
+301 KVKVHNEFSRDFSVS

-344 VDFLKA
+344 LDFLKE

-355 DFKEQEEVSDKTE
+355 AFETQEDVSDKTE
-368 RDFNNRKGREGF
+368 RDFNQRMGQKSF
-380 VNCDRLNESLCKIYR
+380 INCDRLNETLCRKYK

-406 LHFVKFGTPQKMNYV
+406 LHFVKFGTPQKMNYA

-436 SRLLINDEERDVET
+436 SKIQINGEEKDVET

-455 VFDRKQKF
+455 VFDRKQEF
-463 NKLSELNSL
+463 SKLSELNSL
-472 IFHMKLADWKRLVQ
+472 IFHMKLADWKRIVQ
-486 NARYKPIIYVSYRKN
+486 NARYKPIIYVSYKN
-501 V
+501 NV